1 MDRVCFLGG
10 LFWSF
15 YFGVGRFGLRK
26 GLLGNVLINDGL
38 LRLFV
43 VIVIEERE
51 EDFVFVE
58 LWKII

>member
-1 MDRVCFLGG
+1 MDRVCLLGS
-10 LFWSF
+10 LFWIF

-26 GLLGNVLINDGL
+26 GLWGNVLINDGL

-43 VIVIEERE
+43 VIVIKERE